1 MKKNLPKAPRGRRGM
16 SIVIPALNEE
26 EAVGKVVKNIHRV
39 MRATRIKYE
48 VIVIDDGS
56 DDKTGN
62 SAQSAGARVISHPEN
77 LGYGA
82 SLKRG
87 ITEARYDIIGITDGD
102 GSYPADVFP
111 LMYSF
116 MDRYDMV
123 VGAREGR
130 AFRGTLIKFLARR
143 IFTFLCEFA
152 TGRSIPDI
160 NSGLRVFRKELALEH
175 FPRLSLGFSF
185 TTTITLAFFL
195 TGKFIKYV
203 PIDYSVREGRSKVRH
218 FRDTLR
224 AAQIIVETIL
234 LYNPVKIFILVFF
247 FLVFASV
254 LCAVAGVVFMNPY
267 LAVIAAVG
275 IMSSLVIL
283 SMGFLSSV
291 IRGALQSL
299 GK

>member
-1 MKKNLPKAPRGRRGM
+1 MKQSLENVPHSRQGM
-16 SIVIPALNEE
+16 SIVIPAHDEE
-26 EAVGKVVKNIHRV
+26 EAVGKVVKDINRV
-39 MRATRIKYE
+39 MKASKIGYE
-48 VIVIDDGS
+48 VIVVDDGS
-56 DDKTGN
+56 SDKTGHN
-62 SAQSAGARVISHPEN
+62 AQSAGARVISHPEN

-87 ITEARYDIIGITDGD
+87 IVEARYDIIGIIDAD

-111 LMYSF
+111 HLYSF
-116 MDRYDMV
+116 MKRYDMV

-130 AFRGTLIKFLARR
+130 TFRGTMLKFLARR
-143 IFTFLCEFA
+143 IFKFLCEFA

-160 NSGLRVFRKELALEH
+160 NSGLRVFRRELALEH

-185 TTTITLAFFL
+185 TTTITLALFL

-203 PIDYSVREGRSKVRH
+203 PIDYYVREGRSKVRH

-224 AAQIIVETIL
+224 AGQIIVETIL
-234 LYNPVKIFILVFF
+234 LYNPVKIFVLMFF
-247 FLVFASV
+247 LLVFASV
-254 LCAVAGVVFMNPY
+254 ICGAAALVFLSPQ
-267 LAVIAAVG
+267 LAIIAAVG
-275 IMSSLVIL
+275 VISSLVIL

-291 IRGALQSL
+291 IRGVLQSQ